1 MSISAHSPKQNP
13 FPPERRRS
21 APTAVLVLGTLMA
34 AITGHFTDWQTAATV
49 FNSVLALYT
58 YGRPSTEG
66 RP

>member
-13 FPPERRRS
+13 FPPGRRRP
-21 APTAVLVLGTLMA
+21 APAAVLVLGTVMA

-58 YGRPSTEG
+58 YSRPN
-66 RP
+66 